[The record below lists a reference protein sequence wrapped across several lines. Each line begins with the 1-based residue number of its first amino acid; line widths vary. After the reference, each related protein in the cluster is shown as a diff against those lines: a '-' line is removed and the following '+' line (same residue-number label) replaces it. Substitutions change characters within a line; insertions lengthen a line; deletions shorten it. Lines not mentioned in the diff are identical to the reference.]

1 MTMQKETFEE
11 WCQRRLVTD
20 LASDASKSVPRI
32 SVEEV
37 RRRIER
43 ESYRVL
49 KSEDELTE
57 EANER
62 AETMRKKRNLW
73 VKDLI
78 VQAVKLNRG
87 DAKRVAAKLE
97 CEDLPTLIAECWD
110 DDASLNTI
118 SLVMDRNTT
127 IPDWKVIAVI
137 AAVWLALWG
146 LLHLITRWM

>member
-1 MTMQKETFEE
+1 MQKETFEE

-137 AAVWLALWG
+137 AAGWLALWG

>member
-1 MTMQKETFEE
+1 MQKETFEE

-32 SVEEV
+32 SIEEV

-43 ESYRVL
+43 ERYRVI
-49 KSEDELTE
+49 KSEEELAK
-57 EANER
+57 EANDR
-62 AETMRKKRNLW
+62 AWEMREKRNLW

-87 DAKRVAAKLE
+87 DAKRVADKLE

-110 DDASLNTI
+110 DDAALSTI

-127 IPDWKVIAVI
+127 IPDWKVIAFI
-137 AAVWLALWG
+137 ALFLLATLGINHIIYWL
-146 LLHLITRWM
+146 MK

>member
-1 MTMQKETFEE
+1 MQKETFEE